1 MWKTVLRRV
10 LIMIPEIIIT
20 AVGAFIVGK
29 IPVVTGKKA
38 AKAA

>member
-1 MWKTVLRRV
+1 
-10 LIMIPEIIIT
+10 MIPEIIIT